1 MLYNFLIKNLIIS
14 LILISS
20 ILILVLFEINEFIKS
35 KNGIT
40 TETAIDLIN
49 HKNAIIIDVRT
60 ETDFKKCHIANSI
73 NIPDYKI
80 EKKQQILKKYKKKH
94 IIIIHQNNSK
104 AQKTVKILMLDL
116 ENVSYLKDGIDTWT
130 KKNLLTQNTK

>member
-40 TETAIDLIN
+40 TEAAINLIN
-49 HKNAIIIDVRT
+49 HKNAIIIDVRN

-80 EKKQQILKKYKKKH
+80 EKKQDLLKKYKKKH
-94 IIIIHQNNSK
+94 ILIIHQNNNK
-104 AQKTVKILMLDL
+104 AQKTVKNLMLNL
-116 ENVSYLKDGIDTWT
+116 ENVSYLKDGIEAWT
-130 KKNLLTQNTK
+130 KKNLLTKSVD